1 MHNSKECFKCFSV
14 KPLSEFYKHKAMADG
29 HLNKCKEC
37 TKNDTK
43 ENYCK
48 NIGYYKE
55 YDRQRDATKER
66 IELKKRYSQT
76 EKGKESCRK
85 SKSKWNDSNVIKRAA
100 NTIVGNAV
108 RDGRLIK
115 SSICE
120 ICGTEHK
127 RIHGH
132 HCDYNY
138 PMVVMWLCPKC
149 HTGWHREHGEGKI

>member
-1 MHNSKECFKCFSV
+1 
-14 KPLSEFYKHKAMADG
+14 MADG

-48 NIGYYKE
+48 NADYYKE
-55 YDRQRDATKER
+55 YDRQRDATKKR
-66 IELKKRYSQT
+66 VELKKRYSQT

-85 SKSKWNDSNVIKRAA
+85 SKDKWADNNVVKRAA
-100 NTIVGNAV
+100 NLIVGNAV

-115 SSICE
+115 PNNCE
-120 ICGTEHK
+120 KCGIAHN

-149 HTGWHREHGEGKI
+149 HTQWHKDNGSGIV